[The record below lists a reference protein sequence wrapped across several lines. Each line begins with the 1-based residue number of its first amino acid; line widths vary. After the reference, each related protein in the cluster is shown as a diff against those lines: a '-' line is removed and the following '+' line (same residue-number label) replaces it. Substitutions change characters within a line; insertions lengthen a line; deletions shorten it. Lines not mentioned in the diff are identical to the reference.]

1 VILEN
6 IHINTL
12 IVKKVAMNS
21 RKNNLLVTFFL
32 LLLVPFTGTTQTP
45 TPDTTGLKLPEGFSA
60 LIVADKLGKTRH
72 LLVTPQNDIY
82 VRLAR
87 PVNGHGT
94 LLLHE
99 ENGKATVKF
108 GFGNYGGT
116 GVYLRDGYLYTS
128 SNSEIFR
135 YKVDASNQVDTNSV
149 ERIVTGLVDKG
160 THETKSIMM
169 DKEGNMYIPIGCP
182 SNSCQEKDR
191 QKGSLGIAGCPLLET
206 AGGVWMFKR
215 DKKDQTYADGI
226 RYASGL
232 RNVVAVDWNYQSNK
246 LFVMQHGRDQLNFIF
261 PDLYTTKDNA
271 ELPAECM
278 YALNKGDNAGW
289 PFIYYDRFQKKKMLA
304 PEYGGDGKKEGSA
317 EFIDPA
323 AAYPAHMAP
332 NGLLFYTG
340 NQFPEKYRNGAF
352 IAFHGSWNRAPEPQ
366 AGYFVVFQPFKNGM
380 PAGEWEVFA
389 ENFSGSPEKT
399 ANGRA
404 DHRPCGLA
412 QGPDGSLYVSDDKG
426 GTIFKISYNKK
437 ESVKAVVKAT
447 TAKQTTA
454 VKKTTAGTAAPK
466 TVVAT
471 KVAAKATPVANPA
484 LAAGKTVYLE
494 NCAACHQAD
503 GGGVQDL
510 NPPLTKTSYVLGD
523 KNRLINV
530 VLKGL
535 SQQPVDGEKYGNA
548 MPPLNYL
555 TDKDIANV
563 LTFIRNSFGNKASA
577 ISEAEVKK
585 ARAKK

>member
-1 VILEN
+1 MRLIITRLLVAVSVILSTAIPYES
-6 IHINTL
+6 T
-12 IVKKVAMNS
+12 AQ
-21 RKNNLLVTFFL
+21 TE
-32 LLLVPFTGTTQTP
+32 TQVNA
-45 TPDTTGLKLPEGFSA
+45 GLKLPDGFRA
-60 LIVADKLGKTRH
+60 IIIAEKLGKTRH
-72 LLVTPQNDIY
+72 LVVTPQNDIY

-87 PVNGHGT
+87 PVNGKGT
-94 LLLHE
+94 LLIHE
-99 ENGKATVKF
+99 ENEKGEVKF

-116 GVYLRDGYLYTS
+116 GIYLRDGYLYTS

-135 YKVDASNQVDTNSV
+135 YKVDANNQVDTNSV
-149 ERIVTGLVDKG
+149 ERIVTGLIDKG
-160 THETKSIMM
+160 THDTKSIMM

-191 QKGSLGIAGCPLLET
+191 QKGSMGIAGCPLLET
-206 AGGVWMFKR
+206 GGGVWVFKR

-226 RYASGL
+226 RYATGL

-246 LFVMQHGRDQLNFIF
+246 LFVMQHGRDQLDFMF
-261 PDLYTTKDNA
+261 PDMYTSKDNA

-278 YALNKGDNAGW
+278 YALNKNDNAGW
-289 PFIYYDRFQKKKMLA
+289 PYIYYDRFQKKKMLA

-317 EFIDPA
+317 EYIDPV

-340 NQFPEKYRNGAF
+340 SQFPAKYRNGAF

-380 PAGEWEVFA
+380 PAGDWEVFA
-389 ENFSGSPEKT
+389 DNFSGSPEKT
-399 ANGRA
+399 ASGRA

-412 QGPDGSLYVSDDKG
+412 QGPDGSLYVTDDKN
-426 GTIFKISYNKK
+426 GTIFKISYNKNEAIEK
-437 ESVKAVVKAT
+437 KATVKTAPAKKAVT
-447 TAKQTTA
+447 
-454 VKKTTAGTAAPK
+454 VKKTTTANTTAKTAAP
-466 TVVAT
+466 T
-471 KVAAKATPVANPA
+471 KPVGNINPSFI
-484 LAAGKTVYLE
+484 AGKAVYMQ

-503 GGGVQDL
+503 GGGVGEL

-535 SQQPVDGEKYGNA
+535 SQQPVDGEKYSNA

-555 TDKDIANV
+555 SDKQIADV
-563 LTFIRNSFGNKASA
+563 LTFIRSSFGNKAGA
-577 ISEAEVKK
+577 VTEQEVKQ
-585 ARAKK
+585 ARARK